1 MKHLAILAL
10 LGMVASAQAWAVP
23 DGDAAQGKAKS
34 STCAACHGVDGNSQA
49 AMFPRLAG
57 QHPDY
62 LYQALTEYK
71 SGERKNAIMSG
82 QVTNLSE
89 QDMADLAAYF
99 GSCAGLHS
107 DVRIAPNPAFGTGK
121 PTSDPPRQ
129 CSM

>member
-23 DGDAAQGKAKS
+23 TGNADQGKTKS
-34 STCAACHGVDGNSQA
+34 TTCAACHGVDGNSQA

-99 GSCAGLHS
+99 GSQKGLTLK
-107 DVRIAPNPAFGTGK
+107 R
-121 PTSDPPRQ
+121 
-129 CSM
+129 